1 MRTWKQEVTGWG
13 KVICNDNLSP
23 VAKRD
28 NLIALLRDS
37 DWYGAS
43 GGEGGELEDKIQDL
57 LSSEETENEL
67 EYGLERIYDLAD
79 NDGVWLDPAE

>member
-1 MRTWKQEVTGWG
+1 MHDCGAEAADDDAAREVGERRCVGHGRTRGV
-13 KVICNDNLSP
+13 
-23 VAKRD
+23 
-28 NLIALLRDS
+28 
-37 DWYGAS
+37 S
-43 GGEGGELEDKIQDL
+43 GGEGGELEDKIQDW